1 MNDTGRGDDAN
12 PGNIAQAYL
21 IAGLAVDQQVLDIIR
36 ISAKLRTSPDHDV
49 EHLLLLEQAA
59 DSDAA
64 DQRRSGTANIA
75 GLEAVCPGFIE
86 VNFDID
92 RLLLGLWL
100 DLRVL
105 DAFNLSQGLPDLFS
119 LGLEDLEVL

>member
-1 MNDTGRGDDAN
+1 MNDTGRGDNAN

-36 ISAKLRTSPDHDV
+36 IPANFRTSPDYDV
-49 EHLLLLEQAA
+49 EYLLLLEQAT

-64 DQRRSGTANIA
+64 DQRRSGTANIT
-75 GLEAVCPGFIE
+75 GLEAICPGLIE
-86 VNFDID
+86 INFDID

-105 DAFNLSQGLPDLFS
+105 NAFNFSQGLPDLFS
-119 LGLEDLEVL
+119 LGLE